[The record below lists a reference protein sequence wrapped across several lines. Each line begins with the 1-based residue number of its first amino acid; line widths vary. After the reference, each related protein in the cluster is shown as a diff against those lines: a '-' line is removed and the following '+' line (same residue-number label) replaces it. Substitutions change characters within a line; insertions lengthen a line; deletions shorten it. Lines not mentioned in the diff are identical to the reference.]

1 MPINKNELT
10 KEQIAKAMSCETAEE
25 LIGLAKAVGVELT
38 KEEAEA
44 YMAEMEDVEL
54 DGDNRCMIKRFFEG
68 WCNKMSIN
76 KNELTK
82 ELIQKAMACETA
94 EELMAT
100 AKAMGYEMT
109 KDEAEAYLTELSDF
123 ELDSEALTK
132 VAGGGCYTECNSEH
146 YHCKKRQ

>member
-1 MPINKNELT
+1 
-10 KEQIAKAMSCETAEE
+10 
-25 LIGLAKAVGVELT
+25 
-38 KEEAEA
+38 
-44 YMAEMEDVEL
+44 
-54 DGDNRCMIKRFFEG
+54 
-68 WCNKMSIN
+68 MSIN

-82 ELIQKAMACETA
+82 ELIQKAMACKTA

-100 AKAMGYEMT
+100 AKAMGYELTKDEAEVT